1 MNHYPSPKLTVDGVL
16 LEENELLL
24 IQRRHDPFKGV
35 WALPG
40 GFVDYGE
47 TTEQALVRE
56 MEEETGLI
64 VKIGELVGVY
74 SDPTRDPRGH
84 TVSIVY
90 LVERIRG
97 TLCGGDDAAMAQF
110 FNYESLPVLAFDHHM
125 IINDVL
131 RRRV

>member
-1 MNHYPSPKLTVDGVL
+1 MNQYLSPKLTVDGVL
-16 LEENELLL
+16 LEESELLL
-24 IQRRHDPFKGV
+24 IQRKHDPFKGV

-64 VKIGELVGVY
+64 VKIRELVGVY

-90 LVERIRG
+90 QVERIRG
-97 TLCGGDDAAMAQF
+97 TLCGGDDATMAQF
-110 FNYESLPVLAFDHHM
+110 FNYGSLPVLAFDHHR